1 MQMRGFFIFKNRRKN
16 IMADNPFYK
25 NVQAGFGAIDNMYR
39 QPQSNTVVRQGTAAQ
54 MAQEEA
60 ARAAQLSN
68 SSSGSTKKPSSSS
81 SSSGSTAQVSGGSD
95 LQSYLQGL
103 YSQRQQAAQ
112 NAYNNSMGALQNAY
126 GQQRNALESSFNTGR
141 GVLDNSYNNS
151 LSKIDNDAK
160 KTLQESYVNRM
171 LTQKNLGQQLAAQ
184 GISGGASESAMA
196 GIANNYGNSR
206 NSINETWSNNKAD
219 LSNTYQNSLAQLIQ
233 SYNSDLAQ
241 LESNYAN
248 QQSALNSNLE
258 NGIADGVGDYS
269 SMLMSNPKL
278 FAALSSTQNS
288 MNSYNPI
295 ATAAINGTDAVNTQQ
310 VTDAGDATNYA
321 RYKAMLDQY
330 VNAGL
335 NKDAIVRS
343 LGMAGADNSMIFKIL
358 SDNGM

>member
-1 MQMRGFFIFKNRRKN
+1 
-16 IMADNPFYK
+16 MADNPMYKVGKDLQKFSGSAPTILNNKVNEINNARITPTNTSQYYTDTYGTGSNHYK
-25 NVQAGFGAIDNMYR
+25 NKTGSSSGGSSGSSSGGSSGRSSGGSVS
-39 QPQSNTVVRQGTAAQ
+39 SNTV
-54 MAQEEA
+54 
-60 ARAAQLSN
+60 
-68 SSSGSTKKPSSSS
+68 SGN
-81 SSSGSTAQVSGGSD
+81 D
-95 LQSYLQGL
+95 LQSQLQSL
-103 YSQRQQAAQ
+103 YAQRQASAQ
-112 NAYNNSMGALQNAY
+112 NAFNNSMGALQNAY

-151 LSKIDNDAK
+151 LSKIDNDAR

-206 NSINETWSNNKAD
+206 NSINETWNNNKAD
-219 LSNTYQNSLAQLIQ
+219 LSNTYQNSLAQLVQ

-288 MNSYNPI
+288 MNAYNPV

-335 NKDAIVRS
+335 NKNAIVRS
-343 LGMAGADNSMIFKIL
+343 LGMAGADNSMIFRIL

>member
-1 MQMRGFFIFKNRRKN
+1 
-16 IMADNPFYK
+16 MADNPL
-25 NVQAGFGAIDNMYR
+25 FGGGGHSRSGANYSSPTPTVTKKIIV
-39 QPQSNTVVRQGTAAQ
+39 PTNTAQYYTDLYGTG
-54 MAQEEA
+54 
-60 ARAAQLSN
+60 
-68 SSSGSTKKPSSSS
+68 SSSGSAHT
-81 SSSGSTAQVSGGSD
+81 SSGGNTYGGGGTSRTSSNATVSGND
-95 LQSYLQGL
+95 LQSQLQSL
-103 YSQRQQAAQ
+103 YAQRQAAAQ
-112 NAYNNSMGALQNAY
+112 NARDNSMNALNNAY
-126 GQQRNALESSFNTGR
+126 GSQRSSLENSFNTGR

-151 LSKIDNDAK
+151 LSKIDNDAR

-171 LTQKNLGQQLAAQ
+171 LTQKNLGQALAAQ

-219 LSNTYQNSLAQLIQ
+219 LNNTYQNSLAQLIQ

-248 QQSALNSNLE
+248 QQASINSNLE
-258 NGIADGVGDYS
+258 NGISDSIGDYS

-278 FAALSSTQNS
+278 FAALTSTQDS

-295 ATAAINGTDAVNTQQ
+295 DTVSTNATDGVNTQQ
-310 VTDAGDATNYA
+310 NNDMGSATNYA

-335 NKDAIVRS
+335 NRDAIVRS
-343 LGMAGADNSMIFKIL
+343 LGMAGANQDDIFAIL
-358 SDNGM
+358 RQNNM

>member
-1 MQMRGFFIFKNRRKN
+1 
-16 IMADNPFYK
+16 MADNPFYK
-25 NVQAGFGAIDNMYR
+25 NVQAGFGAIDNMYQ
-39 QPQSNTVVRQGTAAQ
+39 QPQSNVVVRQGTAAQ
-54 MAQEEA
+54 IAQEAA

-81 SSSGSTAQVSGGSD
+81 LSSGSTTQVSGGSD

-112 NAYNNSMGALQNAY
+112 NAYENSMNALSNAH

-151 LSKIDNDAK
+151 LGKIDNDAK

-206 NSINETWSNNKAD
+206 NSINETWNNNKAD
-219 LSNTYQNSLAQLIQ
+219 LSNTYQNSLAQLVQ

-288 MNSYNPI
+288 MNAYNPV

-310 VTDAGDATNYA
+310 SNDMGSATNYA
-321 RYKAMLDQY
+321 RYQAMLDQY
-330 VNAGL
+330 VKAGL
-335 NKDAIVRS
+335 NRDAIIRS
-343 LGMAGADNSMIFKIL
+343 LGVSGLENKDIFALL
-358 SDNGM
+358 SQNNM

>member
-1 MQMRGFFIFKNRRKN
+1 
-16 IMADNPFYK
+16 MADNPL
-25 NVQAGFGAIDNMYR
+25 FGGGGHSRSGANYTN
-39 QPQSNTVVRQGTAAQ
+39 PTPTV
-54 MAQEEA
+54 
-60 ARAAQLSN
+60 
-68 SSSGSTKKPSSSS
+68 TKKIVVPTNTSQYYTDLYGTGSSYGSAHTSAGGNTYGGGGTSRTGTSS
-81 SSSGSTAQVSGGSD
+81 NATVSGND
-95 LQSYLQGL
+95 LQSQLQSL
-103 YSQRQQAAQ
+103 YAQRQASAQ
-112 NAYNNSMGALQNAY
+112 NAYNNSMNALNNAHE
-126 GQQRNALESSFNTGR
+126 QQRNSLESSFNTGR

-151 LSKIDNDAK
+151 LGKIDNDAR

-206 NSINETWSNNKAD
+206 NSINETWNNNKAD
-219 LSNTYQNSLAQLIQ
+219 LSNTYQNSLAQLVQ
-233 SYNSDLAQ
+233 SYNSDLAS

-295 ATAAINGTDAVNTQQ
+295 DTVSTNGTDGVNTQQ
-310 VTDAGDATNYA
+310 SNDMGSATNYA
-321 RYKAMLDQY
+321 RYQAMLDQY
-330 VNAGL
+330 VKAGL
-335 NKDAIVRS
+335 NRDAIIRS
-343 LGMAGADNSMIFKIL
+343 LGVSGLENKDIFALL
-358 SDNGM
+358 SQNNM

>member
-1 MQMRGFFIFKNRRKN
+1 
-16 IMADNPFYK
+16 MADNPL
-25 NVQAGFGAIDNMYR
+25 FGGGGHSRSGANYLSPTPTTVTKKIIV
-39 QPQSNTVVRQGTAAQ
+39 PTNTAQYYTDLYGTG
-54 MAQEEA
+54 
-60 ARAAQLSN
+60 
-68 SSSGSTKKPSSSS
+68 SSSGSAHT
-81 SSSGSTAQVSGGSD
+81 SSGGNTHGGGGTSRTGTSSNATVSGND
-95 LQSYLQGL
+95 LQSQLQSL
-103 YSQRQQAAQ
+103 YAQRQAAAQ
-112 NAYNNSMGALQNAY
+112 NAYNNSIGALQNAY
-126 GQQRNALESSFNTGR
+126 GQQRSSLENSFNTGR

-151 LSKIDNDAK
+151 LSKIDNNAK

-206 NSINETWSNNKAD
+206 NSINDTWNTNRSD
-219 LSNTYQNSLAQLIQ
+219 LQNTYQNNLAQLIQ

-248 QQSALNSNLE
+248 QQASLNSNLE
-258 NGIADGVGDYS
+258 NGIADSVGDYS

-278 FAALSSTQNS
+278 FAALTSTKDS
-288 MNSYNPI
+288 MNTYNPI
-295 ATAAINGTDAVNTQQ
+295 DTASTNATDGVNTQQ
-310 VTDAGDATNYA
+310 NNDMGSATNYA

>member
-1 MQMRGFFIFKNRRKN
+1 
-16 IMADNPFYK
+16 MADNPMYNIGKELQKVSPDVLFNKINQIDQANKDRQSNSYNNASNFYNSYYK
-25 NVQAGFGAIDNMYR
+25 N
-39 QPQSNTVVRQGTAAQ
+39 QSN
-54 MAQEEA
+54 
-60 ARAAQLSN
+60 RAINNKTSTG
-68 SSSGSTKKPSSSS
+68 SSSGGSGTSRTVTSSNA
-81 SSSGSTAQVSGGSD
+81 TVSGND
-95 LQSYLQGL
+95 LQSQLQSL
-103 YSQRQQAAQ
+103 YAQRQAAAQ
-112 NAYNNSMGALQNAY
+112 NAYNNSIGALQNAY
-126 GQQRNALESSFNTGR
+126 GQQRSSLENSFNTGR

-151 LSKIDNDAK
+151 LSKIDNNAK
-160 KTLQESYVNRM
+160 KTLQESYINKM

-206 NSINETWSNNKAD
+206 NSINDTWNTNRSD
-219 LSNTYQNSLAQLIQ
+219 LQNTYQNNLAQLIQ
-233 SYNSDLAQ
+233 SYNSDLAR

-248 QQSALNSNLE
+248 QQASLNSNLE
-258 NGIADGVGDYS
+258 NGIANGVGDYS

-278 FAALSSTQNS
+278 FAALTSTQDS

-295 ATAAINGTDAVNTQQ
+295 DTVSTNATDGVNTQQ
-310 VTDAGDATNYA
+310 NNDMGSATNYA

-343 LGMAGADNSMIFKIL
+343 LGMAGADNGMIFKIL

>member
-1 MQMRGFFIFKNRRKN
+1 MYEIGRDLQKFANSSPVILNNKVNQ
-16 IMADNPFYK
+16 ID
-25 NVQAGFGAIDNMYR
+25 QANKDR
-39 QPQSNTVVRQGTAAQ
+39 QSNSYNNALNFYNTYYANARNRAINNKTGT
-54 MAQEEA
+54 
-60 ARAAQLSN
+60 
-68 SSSGSTKKPSSSS
+68 GSTHGGGGTSRTGTSSNA
-81 SSSGSTAQVSGGSD
+81 TVSGND
-95 LQSYLQGL
+95 LQSQLQSL
-103 YSQRQQAAQ
+103 YAQRRAAAQ
-112 NAYNNSMGALQNAY
+112 NAYNNSMNALQNAY
-126 GQQRNALESSFNTGR
+126 GQQRSSLENSFNTGR

-151 LSKIDNDAK
+151 LSKIDDNAK

-206 NSINETWSNNKAD
+206 NSINDTWNTNRSD
-219 LSNTYQNSLAQLIQ
+219 LQNTYQNNLAQLIQ

-248 QQSALNSNLE
+248 QQASLNSNLE
-258 NGIADGVGDYS
+258 NGISNSVGDYT

-278 FAALSSTQNS
+278 FAALTSTQDS
-288 MNSYNPI
+288 MKSYNPI
-295 ATAAINGTDAVNTQQ
+295 DTVSTNATDGVNTQQ
-310 VTDAGDATNYA
+310 NNDMGSATNYA

-335 NKDAIVRS
+335 NKEAIVRS

>member
-1 MQMRGFFIFKNRRKN
+1 
-16 IMADNPFYK
+16 MADNPFATQPKPVQWATQKILGYDPSNKSNISTQKVESPNNYYNDYYTNTSNRAINNK
-25 NVQAGFGAIDNMYR
+25 NSAG
-39 QPQSNTVVRQGTAAQ
+39 
-54 MAQEEA
+54 
-60 ARAAQLSN
+60 
-68 SSSGSTKKPSSSS
+68 SSSG
-81 SSSGSTAQVSGGSD
+81 GSSGGSVSSNSVSGND
-95 LQSYLQGL
+95 LQSQLQSL
-103 YSQRQQAAQ
+103 YAERQAAAQ
-112 NAYNNSMGALQNAY
+112 NAFNNSMGALQNAY
-126 GQQRNALESSFNTGR
+126 GQQKNSLESSFNTGR

-151 LSKIDNDAK
+151 LGKIDNDAR

-206 NSINETWSNNKAD
+206 NSINETWNNNKAD
-219 LSNTYQNSLAQLIQ
+219 LSNTYQNSLAQLVQ
-233 SYNSDLAQ
+233 SYNSDLAS

-278 FAALSSTQNS
+278 FAALTSTQDS
-288 MNSYNPI
+288 MNSYNPV
-295 ATAAINGTDAVNTQQ
+295 ATAAINGTDAVNTKQ